1 MIRLVVFRARPRLSC
16 RALPI
21 ALLGAVAVAAVLV
34 TQAAGAVRAPKHAAA
49 SIVVGYA
56 DPLASEEGLRGV
68 GWGEKQAI
76 KALKLPW
83 SFKETDAK
91 LSADQQV
98 SDIDTMISLG
108 VKGLTSWTIDPGAAD
123 AAYQRARSAG
133 IFVVGLNSSSKYFN
147 TEIAAYTDTTCIVSK
162 QQAAF
167 IAQRIP
173 HAKVL
178 AIGGPPVPSITLTT
192 NCFLAAAKQQGLN
205 VVAFQ
210 KSQQGSQSE
219 GQQIASSMLLKHPDA
234 QAVWCFTEG
243 LALGVSASL
252 RSSNKAIWSGNKK
265 GVILVARNGTS
276 AAAQAIKTGNLT
288 ATWDNN
294 QPLVGAAAVQVL
306 KYLLV
311 DKASP
316 SKLPKRIPIPSK
328 RWDASNIKTYAS
340 PVSRKVPLP
349 LPVSFAAF
357 LKKYGK

>member
-1 MIRLVVFRARPRLSC
+1 MLRLVVPGARTYHRGVLLALS
-16 RALPI
+16 A
-21 ALLGAVAVAAVLV
+21 AAVAFTV
-34 TQAAGAVRAPKHAAA
+34 QAAQALAAPTHAAA
-49 SIVVGYA
+49 NIKIGYT

-83 SFKETDAK
+83 SLKETDAN
-91 LSADQQV
+91 LSSDQQV

-123 AAYQRARSAG
+123 AAYKRARRAG
-133 IFVVGLNSSSKYFN
+133 IFVIGLNSSSKYFN
-147 TEIAAYTDTTCIVSK
+147 TAIAAHTDTTCIVSK

-167 IAQRIP
+167 IAQKIP

-192 NCFLAAAKQQGLN
+192 NCFLAAAKKAGLT

-210 KSQQGSQSE
+210 KAQQGSQSE
-219 GQQIASSMLLKHPDA
+219 GQSIGSSMLLKHADA

-243 LALGVSASL
+243 LALGVSAAL
-252 RSSNKAIWSGNKK
+252 RSNNKSIWSGDKK
-265 GVILVARNGTS
+265 GVVLVARNGTS
-276 AAAQAIKTGNLT
+276 AAAEAIKTGNLT

-328 RWDASNIKTYAS
+328 RWDASNIKKYAS

-349 LPVSFAAF
+349 LPVSFKAF